1 LNPSLPTLK
10 KELPAQLLRRLEF
23 KVLKRLD
30 GFLFGSHKGVFYG
43 PSLDLAEVREYQPG
57 DEIRR
62 IDWNVTA
69 RTGLLHVRQYHEERE
84 VTSWILVDL
93 SPSMN
98 FGTRRV
104 LKWEEALEFV
114 GTAAAV
120 ITRNGD
126 KVGVIG
132 FSPGGIRVVTPGSG
146 RKQTLRILNELYS
159 LSQAKPSG
167 AGQVWAME
175 QALEYAAKTLK
186 RKALVFVVSDFI
198 TPNPIEVPPWTGVLR
213 HMSYRHDV
221 VAVQISDPAEWELP
235 KAGELRLRDPET
247 GQEVWVDTSDPRVRA
262 AYTRLVA
269 QRVEMLQR
277 TFSGAKVDVLKLSTK
292 DDIVQPILKF
302 SLKRKGRR

>member
-1 LNPSLPTLK
+1 
-10 KELPAQLLRRLEF
+10 
-23 KVLKRLD
+23 
-30 GFLFGSHKGVFYG
+30 
-43 PSLDLAEVREYQPG
+43 
-57 DEIRR
+57 
-62 IDWNVTA
+62 
-69 RTGLLHVRQYHEERE
+69 
-84 VTSWILVDL
+84 
-93 SPSMN
+93 MN

-104 LKWEEALEFV
+104 LKLEEALEFV

-132 FSPGGIRVVTPGSG
+132 FSPGGLKVVTPGSG

-159 LSQAKPSG
+159 LAQANPNRV
-167 AGQVWAME
+167 GQVWAME

-198 TPNPIEVPPWTGVLR
+198 AANPLEVPPWAGVLR

-262 AYTRLVA
+262 AHARLVA
-269 QRVEMLQR
+269 QRAEMLER
-277 TFSGAKVDVLKLSTK
+277 TFSGAKVDVLKLSTQ

-302 SLKRKGRR
+302 SLRRKGRR